1 MTDAHPQKTC
11 TLIGSNKGGIGKS
24 FVSTTY
30 IAAHDAWARKV
41 PEGGEPREPLVV
53 IEIDNEAKLYA
64 TMKERV
70 NFSLRAAPDLAM
82 VSRDRRAVERYFNPV
97 FQWWNVGDS
106 LTDLGANVTSPIFD
120 WMRQTAVPEM
130 ALERDIHFRFL
141 AVAIPDAQS
150 LKSARQAIELAVDT
164 LGENVTPVLIFND
177 LWGLDQGSGFTP
189 YQDNPDLLEL
199 GAYQRDGRMLRI
211 DIPYCH
217 SQLMEYGRARNL
229 SVLDVWQREEHIARE
244 LDLDELAR
252 RTEKKRLVNWLLE
265 VQQGLAPLFVRT
277 APRASAPAEQRY
289 EQQRYEQQ
297 PSAAPPV
304 QPQPQAQ
311 RQAPPQP
318 ARPAAHIS
326 PAVGGMRPR
335 VEPRFAQEPKASD
348 QRGGIAA

>member
-30 IAAHDAWARKV
+30 IAAHDAYARKASDA
-41 PEGGEPREPLVV
+41 GETREPLVV

-70 NFSLRAAPDLAM
+70 NFSLRAAPDLAA

-106 LTDLGANVTSPIFD
+106 LTDLGANVTSPVFD

-130 ALERDIHFRFL
+130 ALERNIHFRFL
-141 AVAIPDAQS
+141 AIAIPDAQS

-164 LGENVTPVLIFND
+164 LGDNVTPVLIFND
-177 LWGLDQGSGFTP
+177 LWGLDCASGFTP
-189 YQDNPDLLEL
+189 YQDNADLLEL
-199 GAYQRDGRMLRI
+199 NAYQRDGRLLRI

-229 SVLDVWQREEHIARE
+229 SVLDVWHREEHIARE
-244 LDLDELAR
+244 LGLDDLAQ
-252 RTEKKRLVNWLLE
+252 RTEKKRLVNWLVE
-265 VQQGLAPLFVRT
+265 VQRGLAPLFVRA
-277 APRASAPAEQRY
+277 APRAAAPAEQRY
-289 EQQRYEQQ
+289 EQQ
-297 PSAAPPV
+297 APV
-304 QPQPQAQ
+304 AQAPQPQAQ
-311 RQAPPQP
+311 PQQQAPAQPPRPQP
-318 ARPAAHIS
+318 QITPAA
-326 PAVGGMRPR
+326 AGMRPR
-335 VEPRFAQEPKASD
+335 VEPRFGQEPRGE
-348 QRGGIAA
+348 QRGGLAA